1 MFESIP
7 QPALARPCEIV
18 SGFLEGEV
26 SLAQNLPPPKRV
38 TVHPRSVVPGVLFF
52 HRPSVILAVNP
63 SDAQLF
69 CKAFLTVWTSLTLP
83 LCTRIV
89 ESVDLPVVNRIIS
102 LSTGKSHAL
111 LTIYHNYAK
120 IVLGGDRMDFIR
132 PVSDLRNN
140 FADISKTVH
149 ETAQPVFLT
158 KNGYGDMVVMSM
170 EAFEKLQFESEV
182 YFKLKEAER
191 EAELTDKRF
200 SSKDVLKAMKDAI
213 HG

>member
-1 MFESIP
+1 M
-7 QPALARPCEIV
+7 
-18 SGFLEGEV
+18 
-26 SLAQNLPPPKRV
+26 
-38 TVHPRSVVPGVLFF
+38 
-52 HRPSVILAVNP
+52 
-63 SDAQLF
+63 
-69 CKAFLTVWTSLTLP
+69 
-83 LCTRIV
+83 
-89 ESVDLPVVNRIIS
+89 DL
-102 LSTGKSHAL
+102 
-111 LTIYHNYAK
+111 
-120 IVLGGDRMDFIR
+120 IR